1 MSWARLSRLPLLIL
15 VASLGVTW
23 MLWNH
28 ERKVSRNQVRSQFD
42 FALREAVSRVEQR
55 IASYEQMLR
64 GVQGLLATTDALDR
78 DKFRDYVSALQL
90 DANFSGIQAI
100 GRAEWVPAAGKDAHV
115 AAMRRLGFVDYSI
128 HPLGERDNYAPVIQ
142 REPYVGNNRMPPGFD
157 PWSDPVR
164 QLAME
169 KARDS
174 GMVAISGKVRL
185 AVDMQADAQPGF
197 IMFLPVYTRGQ
208 PHDSVALRQAH
219 LSGWVYASFRMNDL
233 MASLYGEQPP
243 GLAVSIYDGVEPA
256 ASALLYSSFVDASRP
271 RRGALAADEYLV
283 VAGRTWTLS
292 MNAKDEFKD
301 RVGSSA
307 ESLIAVTGTGL
318 SLLLALLA
326 WLMATGRDRAIR
338 LAATMTKE
346 LRESEEKFR
355 AIADCTVNLEVWWGL
370 DGRPRWINPSVKDYS
385 GYTVQECLAM
395 PDFAGTL
402 IHPEDLPRVAPE
414 WQKGLQGLRGDDLE
428 FRCVRKDGSV
438 FWLSAS
444 WVPIKDAKGV
454 FTGFR
459 TSGRDVTDRKQA
471 EAELRIAAV
480 AFDSLEGM
488 MMTDASS
495 VILRVNKAFTEITG
509 YSAEELVGQTPRL
522 IQSGRH
528 GKDFYRAM
536 WEDIR
541 RTGGWQGEVWNRRKS
556 GEVYPQ
562 LLSISVVKDLDG
574 TVTHYIAAHHDISD
588 RKNAEERI
596 KELAFFDQLTG
607 LPNRTLLL
615 DRVGQ
620 TMAASSR
627 DGSFGALMFI
637 DLDNFKMLNDTLG
650 HDMGDVLLKQVAQ
663 RLSACVRDG
672 DTVARL
678 GGDEFVVKLAG
689 LGTVAAEAAASAE
702 TVADKILTDLN
713 QTYQLGSVAYHST
726 PSIGVTLF
734 NGQSVAIEELM
745 KQADLAMYRA
755 KAASRNTIRFFDPA
769 MESVMMAHA
778 ALERDLRQALEEH
791 QFVLHYQAQVAGDYH
806 LTGAEVLVRW
816 QHPQRGMVW
825 PDDFIPAA
833 EETGLILPLGH
844 WVLQTACAQLTVWA
858 ARPETAD
865 LTVAV
870 NVSAQQFRQPDF
882 VAQVLAVL
890 ATTGANPQRLKLE
903 LTESLLVSNV
913 EDVIEKMVALKAQ
926 GVGFS
931 LDDFGTGFSSL
942 SYLKRLPLDQLKIDK
957 SFVRDVL
964 TDPNDAAIA
973 KTIIA
978 LAQSLALGVIAEG
991 VETSAQ
997 RDFLA
1002 QAGCP
1007 AYQGYFFSR
1016 PVPLEDFEQLC
1027 AAGWSAPAG
1036 V

>member
-1 MSWARLSRLPLLIL
+1 MNWVRLSRLPLLIL
-15 VASLGVTW
+15 GVSLGVTW
-23 MLWNH
+23 LLWNH
-28 ERKVSRNQVRSQFD
+28 ERQVSRNQVRSQLD

-55 IASYEQMLR
+55 IASYELMLR
-64 GVQGLLATTDALDR
+64 GVQGLLATTDVAER
-78 DKFRDYVSALQL
+78 DKFRDYVSSLQL
-90 DANFSGIQAI
+90 NANFSGIQAI
-100 GRAEWVPAAGKDAHV
+100 GLAEWVPASSKDVHL
-115 AAMRRLGFVDYSI
+115 AAMRALGFADYAI
-128 HPLGERDNYAPVIQ
+128 VPPGERENYAPIIQ
-142 REPYVGNNRMPPGFD
+142 REPYLGKNRIPTGFD
-157 PWSDPVR
+157 PWSEPVR
-164 QLAME
+164 RLAMQ

-185 AVDMQADAQPGF
+185 GVDSQPDAPPGF

-208 PHDSVALRQAH
+208 PHDSVALRQAR
-219 LSGWVYASFRMNDL
+219 LRGWVYASFRMNDL
-233 MASLYGEQPP
+233 MASLYGQQPP
-243 GLAVSIYDGVEPA
+243 GLSVAIYDGVEPA
-256 ASALLYSSFVDASRP
+256 ASALLYASSVDASSP
-271 RRGALAADEYLV
+271 RRGAMAADEYLV
-283 VAGRTWTLS
+283 VAGRTWLLS
-292 MNAKDEFKD
+292 MSAKDKFMD
-301 RVGSSA
+301 SVGSGA
-307 ESLIAVTGTGL
+307 ESLIAFTGAGL

-326 WLMATGRDRAIR
+326 WLMATGRDRAVK
-338 LAATMTKE
+338 LAASMTRE

-385 GYTVQECLAM
+385 GYSVQECLAM
-395 PDFAGTL
+395 TDFAGTL
-402 IHPEDLPRVAPE
+402 IHPQDMPRVAPE
-414 WQKGLQGLRGDDLE
+414 LQKGLQGLRGDDLE

-444 WVPIKDAKGV
+444 WVPIHDGKGV

-509 YSAEELVGQTPRL
+509 YTAEEAVGQTPRL

-528 GKDFYRAM
+528 GGDFYRVM

-562 LLSISVVKDLDG
+562 LLSISVVKDVDG
-574 TVTHYIAAHHDISD
+574 TVTHYIAAHHDISE

-607 LPNRTLLL
+607 LANRTLLL

-627 DGSFGALMFI
+627 DGIFGALMFI

-650 HDMGDVLLKQVAQ
+650 HDMGDILLKQVAQ
-663 RLSACVRDG
+663 RLSTCVRDG

-689 LGTVAAEAAASAE
+689 LGTVADDAAASAE
-702 TVADKILTDLN
+702 TVADKILNALN
-713 QTYQLGSVAYHST
+713 QTYQLGSIAYHST

-734 NGQSVAIEELM
+734 KGQSVAIEEVM

-755 KAASRNTIRFFDPA
+755 KAASRNTVRFFDPA
-769 MESVMMAHA
+769 MESVMLARA

-816 QHPQRGMVW
+816 QHPQRGLVW
-825 PDDFIPAA
+825 PDDFIPAT
-833 EETGLILPLGH
+833 EETGLILSLGH
-844 WVLQTACAQLTVWA
+844 WVLQTACTQLTVWA

-913 EDVIEKMVALKAQ
+913 EDVIEKMVALKAK

-1002 QAGCP
+1002 QAGCL

-1016 PVPLEDFEQLC
+1016 PVPLEDFERLC
-1027 AAGWSAPAG
+1027 ATGLSAPAG